1 MFKGQSK
8 KNFNCLCLQKFL
20 FDKKKRF
27 VRVGIVSFSL
37 KSVWMQTGNQTMR
50 YVCSVCDK
58 GYDVYAT
65 YYSHKT
71 THLPPAIACAT
82 CSKVFR
88 TKAQL
93 YRHAYLECTPE
104 KPKEVASRLQGM
116 FGIDRDKW

>member
-1 MFKGQSK
+1 
-8 KNFNCLCLQKFL
+8 
-20 FDKKKRF
+20 
-27 VRVGIVSFSL
+27 
-37 KSVWMQTGNQTMR
+37 MR

-71 THLPPAIACAT
+71 THLPPTIACAT